1 MDDSSPSNLET
12 SRKQIR
18 TKTKKPK
25 FLSLSLKL
33 ELNTSH
39 EIDESPVTTTNKKK
53 QSKTRGGAEKKRMET
68 VGEGEKEEDQY
79 DTVAAYLFNSTTD
92 NSTISSIHDLL
103 PSSAEDVDCGGGRD
117 MPPYDIKEHGST
129 STSSLLRTAMRKGA
143 SKEEATAERWVSYSE
158 VVDEVMSRSGTPRC
172 CGGDGNDGRTSL
184 ALKLDYEQ
192 IMEAWPDKGTLY
204 VDGEPPQTVPDLH
217 ASADLTQ
224 YHPAFPEYRTG
235 DFGYVTGGGEAG
247 SLWTVPEM
255 ETTETL
261 WRGHREA
268 SLLRYKEK
276 RQSRLFSK
284 RIRYQVRKL
293 NAEKRPRVK
302 VRPVCEER
310 RFGFLQEGYQICG
323 KAREAAELWYLAL
336 DLENKEESRWGVNK
350 GDRDIEWKAPPRS
363 CVKCN
368 IGVGWSR
375 KTKIAGASWVLRDHC
390 GVVLLHSRRSFGL
403 VESKDEANFLSVVWA
418 MESLVS
424 HRCLKVHFSFEGSC
438 LVNAINRPKA
448 WSSFNFK
455 VKEIR
460 SLLDRFLDWK
470 VYIESFEANR
480 GTRLIARSAMRDKWF
495 QSYVSR

>member
-1 MDDSSPSNLET
+1 MCSDDPVVGEDKQSTRTSKRIKKRKHIAMDDSSPSNLET
-12 SRKQIR
+12 SRKQIK

-25 FLSLSLKL
+25 FLSLKL

-53 QSKTRGGAEKKRMET
+53 QSKTRGGAEKKRVET
-68 VGEGEKEEDQY
+68 VGGGEKEEDQY

-103 PSSAEDVDCGGGRD
+103 PSSTADVDCGGGGRD
-117 MPPYDIKEHGST
+117 MSPYDIKEHGST
-129 STSSLLRTAMRKGA
+129 SASSLLRTAMRKGA
-143 SKEEATAERWVSYSE
+143 SKEETTAERWVSYSE

-172 CGGDGNDGRTSL
+172 CGGDGKDGRTSL
-184 ALKLDYEQ
+184 ALKLDYEE

-217 ASADLTQ
+217 ASTDV
-224 YHPAFPEYRTG
+224 
-235 DFGYVTGGGEAG
+235 VTGGGEAG

-302 VRPVCEER
+302 V
-310 RFGFLQEGYQICG
+310 
-323 KAREAAELWYLAL
+323 
-336 DLENKEESRWGVNK
+336 
-350 GDRDIEWKAPPRS
+350 
-363 CVKCN
+363 
-368 IGVGWSR
+368 
-375 KTKIAGASWVLRDHC
+375 
-390 GVVLLHSRRSFGL
+390 
-403 VESKDEANFLSVVWA
+403 SKLPF
-418 MESLVS
+418 
-424 HRCLKVHFSFEGSC
+424 FSFQHFTH
-438 LVNAINRPKA
+438 LV
-448 WSSFNFK
+448 
-455 VKEIR
+455 
-460 SLLDRFLDWK
+460 
-470 VYIESFEANR
+470 
-480 GTRLIARSAMRDKWF
+480 
-495 QSYVSR
+495 